1 MVVVGWLSAAAA
13 TLLGAEQPVLIP
25 YPKQI
30 TFAAGSLALGPAR
43 FVAERAPTETEQI
56 ARQSLTAYLP
66 RQGTAVAVRLGSLEE
81 GCPNDWLS
89 ASDRDFLANPQA
101 SPEASVVTIGGE
113 GITVVGKGRWGML
126 YGVQTVNQLIRG
138 TDMGQG
144 MRRLRT
150 ELPHVT
156 IRDWPDMR
164 WRCLS
169 PQMTWYSGYN
179 RLEGYDNGNW
189 TLDEWKWLV
198 DWSLLHKCNG
208 WALCMY
214 GNWPFTLPG
223 YAETTLDVDSFFWN
237 PATGRKEPHRFTH
250 RNIRREFLPE
260 LIRYANQR
268 GLKIY
273 AYIGKNTFN
282 GTYGLKHPEANA
294 GGAAELI
301 PFHAGVHEYWEAFIR
316 RIVELGF
323 NGFVFED
330 PEALHVP
337 NQNAECYRTFWA
349 PWAGR
354 YGFTSVAQTDQN
366 NPPLGVHV
374 EYYTWLFRTFDALI
388 QKHAAARGRELEIYL
403 ISHILLSRMV
413 SESKTQAERDEWF
426 ALIDRKQGRKVPFV
440 ILEADEEK
448 YVSFLGGDRVASL
461 GGRGGSCT
469 NAMRR
474 IASINNNW
482 CGGGM
487 GGDLAYERQCQKRI
501 YQAGGFGAMGYIFEW
516 TNTEPFGYL
525 AAQYLW
531 HNGGVPGI
539 DNDSQTGFL
548 GYCCRA
554 YYGDAV
560 GALVAR
566 TLDEGSCV
574 NDAMMLEGVYGSQYP
589 STGAPLHRDYQYLAV
604 QADRAVELAR
614 RAFQL
619 HAGREPDLEHPVY
632 QPEAFRWNGYAPA
645 AERDFLAERLR
656 LLYVSARRSQAMCD
670 AVLAQRLARRLIAG
684 GASAGAVSDAYD
696 RALAAARDNQ
706 RIYQINYDD
715 DYDWTD
721 GLCSRVTEAIQ
732 SQRDQ
737 FVASISG
744 RTEVRREWTFASQG
758 AGARS
763 GWTEVHDTGPPAV
776 EQQMLTIRAVGQDP
790 FVIQREVL
798 ATPVDSRC
806 YLELEMRSDQ
816 GGRLRVFWATAADLA
831 SLPAGA
837 YPFSEARVRNAEVLA
852 SESSRVYRV
861 TPDWNG
867 TLARLRIDIPPKST
881 VRLRSIRVL
890 RMPEALRLSEAERA
904 RPVPETLRR
913 SVVGMLSIPWER
925 QAPCVPD
932 APVAHK
938 PGLYLSTD
946 IGCDQR
952 ADFYRLGVVFS
963 IDRQQSGGDW
973 QTVFRNDVPRR
984 ASTWQ
989 HWDIPLGV
997 VAAEAPLNLRFV
1009 TDSYSRAQD
1018 RGAPSWRWAL
1028 WGQPQIVEITAE
1040 GRRLVRYDFA
1050 AHLDRARPMV
1060 RLDADGRIRP
1070 FDHPGKDST
1079 GAVFALADPGIA
1091 RRYLAAEGTGRQWV
1105 DGFAAWRETPP
1116 QRGPYR
1122 GYLGT
1127 VDSGWVYSHQNGRVA
1142 WRTAPVPDKKPTAV
1156 AFVGGTGY
1164 APGQAELACDGRR
1177 LLRFDMAVPRDG
1189 RWSEGDVQL
1198 RYLHGGDTRSAT
1210 IPYGISG
1217 VYVLLLP
1224 ASMVTA
1230 GKPLELSVHVPP
1242 NGGGDWFMVHEY
1254 RDVLEATADVV
1265 SPRPRAPADLAH
1277 QAAPALPAM
1286 PVIAAFTPHLDGQ
1299 FGVTIAEFSVDLAP
1313 GGTTPADS
1321 QR

>member
-1 MVVVGWLSAAAA
+1 MKATRCIRWMKCGMVFVVGWIAVAGM
-13 TLLGAEQPVLIP
+13 TLRGAEQSVLIP

-30 TFAAGSLALGPAR
+30 KYGSGELILGPAR

-56 ARQSLTAYLP
+56 ARDSLAAYLP
-66 RQGTAVAVRLGSLEE
+66 REGTAITVRLGSLEE
-81 GCPNDWLS
+81 GCPTDLLS
-89 ASDRDFLANPQA
+89 ADDREFLANPRTSA
-101 SPEASVVTIGGE
+101 EASVVTINGE
-113 GITVVGKGRWGML
+113 GITVVGKDRWGML

-138 TDMGQG
+138 TDVEQG
-144 MRRLRT
+144 VRRLNTR
-150 ELPHVT
+150 LPHVT

-179 RLEGYDNGNW
+179 RLEGYENGNW

-198 DWSLLHKCNG
+198 DWSLLHKCNA

-237 PATGRKEPHRFTH
+237 PATGCKEPHRFTH
-250 RNIRREFLPE
+250 RNIRCEFLPE

-268 GLKIY
+268 GVKVH
-273 AYIGKNTFN
+273 AYIGKNSFN
-282 GTYGLKHPEANA
+282 GTYGLKHPDANA

-301 PFHAGVHEYWEAFIR
+301 PFHPGVHEYWEAFIR

-349 PWAGR
+349 PWAEQ

-366 NPPLGVHV
+366 KPPLGVHI
-374 EYYTWLFRTFDALI
+374 EYYTWLFRTFDAMI
-388 QKHAAARGRELEIYL
+388 QKHATARGRQLEIYL

-413 SESKTQAERDEWF
+413 AESKTQAERDEWF

-448 YVSFLGGDRVASL
+448 YVSFLGSDRVASL

-501 YQAGGFGAMGYIFEW
+501 YHAGGFGAMGYIFEW

-531 HNGGVPGI
+531 SNDGVPGI
-539 DNDSQTGFL
+539 DNDNQTGFL
-548 GYCCRA
+548 NYCSRA

-574 NDAMMLEGVYGSQYP
+574 NDAMLLEGVFGSQYP

-614 RAFQL
+614 QAFQL

-632 QPEAFRWNGYAPA
+632 QPEAFRWNGYAPT

-670 AVLAQRLARRLIAG
+670 AVLAHRLAQRLIAE

-696 RALAAARDNQ
+696 RALAAARENQ

-721 GLCSRVTEAIQ
+721 GLCSRVTDAME
-732 SQRDQ
+732 SQRVQ
-737 FVASISG
+737 FVTSVSG
-744 RTEVRREWTFASQG
+744 QKETT
-758 AGARS
+758 
-763 GWTEVHDTGPPAV
+763 
-776 EQQMLTIRAVGQDP
+776 
-790 FVIQREVL
+790 
-798 ATPVDSRC
+798 
-806 YLELEMRSDQ
+806 
-816 GGRLRVFWATAADLA
+816 
-831 SLPAGA
+831 
-837 YPFSEARVRNAEVLA
+837 
-852 SESSRVYRV
+852 
-861 TPDWNG
+861 
-867 TLARLRIDIPPKST
+867 
-881 VRLRSIRVL
+881 
-890 RMPEALRLSEAERA
+890 RLSDADRA
-904 RPVPETLRR
+904 RPVPESLRR
-913 SVVGMLSIPWER
+913 SVSGVLSIPWER
-925 QAPCVPD
+925 QAPCVPNS
-932 APVAHK
+932 PVAQA
-938 PGLYLSTD
+938 PGLYLSTS

-963 IDRQQSGGDW
+963 IERQQAAGGW

-989 HWDIPLGV
+989 HCDIPLGSG
-997 VAAEAPLNLRFV
+997 AADGPLNLRFV

-1018 RGAPSWRWAL
+1018 RGAPSWCWAL
-1028 WGQPQIVEITAE
+1028 WGQPQLVEVTAD
-1040 GRRLVRYDFA
+1040 GQRHVRYDFA

-1060 RLDADGRIRP
+1060 RLDVDGRVRA

-1079 GAVFALADPGIA
+1079 GAAFALAELGIA
-1091 RRYLAAEGTGRQWV
+1091 RRFLASEGAGLQWV
-1105 DGFAAWRETPP
+1105 DGFAAWCETPP
-1116 QRGPYR
+1116 HRGPYR

-1127 VDSGWVYSHQNGRVA
+1127 VDSGWVYNHQNGRVI
-1142 WRTAPVPDKKPTAV
+1142 WRTAPVPEKKPTAV

-1164 APGQAELACDGRR
+1164 SPGQAELSCDGQR
-1177 LLRFDMAVPRDG
+1177 LLRFDMAAPRDG

-1210 IPYGISG
+1210 ITYGISG
-1217 VYVLLLP
+1217 VYILTLP

-1242 NGGGDWFMVHEY
+1242 SGGGDWFMVHEY
-1254 RDVLEATADVV
+1254 HTVLEATADVV
-1265 SPRPRAPADLAH
+1265 APRPGTPVDPVD
-1277 QAAPALPAM
+1277 QAAQAAPAM
-1286 PVIAAFTPHLDGQ
+1286 PVIMAFTPHLDGQ
-1299 FGVTIAEFSVDLAP
+1299 FGLTMAEFSVELAP
-1313 GGTTPADS
+1313 GHAAE
-1321 QR
+1321 